1 MGGGSVWP
9 VLLTLDPFNDDI
21 LDEHNSI
28 RINPDDV
35 NALTDAIRKL
45 RDDKALHKSMA
56 DYSNSR
62 HEEYSLE
69 ERAKKILEFI
79 KEQLENNIWK
89 Q

>member
-1 MGGGSVWP
+1 MGGGSEGQVT
-9 VLLTLDPFNDDI
+9 LTLDPFNDDI

-45 RDDKALHKSMA
+45 RDDKALRKSMA

-79 KEQLENNIWK
+79 KEQLENNI
-89 Q
+89 